1 MVFREVKTTM
11 LKYLKGWTEWFPL
24 SNVYKN
30 VWQGESLSPNLNVTR
45 RLMCISYIEKES
57 RNTSRKFT
65 QNALPWLD
73 LYGFE
78 VFIFVRG
85 SRQNQKQSITHN
97 YFCPRTV
104 KLLNTVCIWQ
114 VTTASVSLAN
124 CLFTKQCDTPF
135 DSKFCD
141 LFYPFTVSK
150 RRLTDLLIRSTQLKL
165 TCRLL
170 AVCTWEGKLGSI
182 NTQDI

>member
-1 MVFREVKTTM
+1 
-11 LKYLKGWTEWFPL
+11 
-24 SNVYKN
+24 
-30 VWQGESLSPNLNVTR
+30 
-45 RLMCISYIEKES
+45 MCISYIENES
-57 RNTSRKFT
+57 RNTSHNFT

-73 LYGFE
+73 LPGFE

-85 SRQNQKQSITHN
+85 SKQNQKQPITHN

-104 KLLNTVCIWQ
+104 KLLNTVCKRPCIWH

-141 LFYPFTVSK
+141 LFLSVYGIKVASYS
-150 RRLTDLLIRSTQLKL
+150 DLLIRSAQLKL
-165 TCRLL
+165 TCRSL
-170 AVCTWEGKLGSI
+170 AVCTREGNLWFI
-182 NTQDI
+182 NMQDI